1 MEPIRRFTSRLVPLP
16 NENVDTDQITPARFL
31 KVTAKTGLGKFLFY
45 DWRFDAAGNPIPGFV
60 LNQPE
65 IAGAEVLLAGNN
77 FGCGSSREHAPWALG
92 DFGFRAIISTSFAD
106 IFRNNCLKNGLL
118 PIVVEVQVHQELFKL
133 VGQDP
138 SIEVTVD
145 LAPQLLTLP
154 DGKQVSF
161 PVDPFSKKCLLD
173 GVDELGYLLAL
184 SDRISSFE
192 ASQPRSSITLAFL
205 CVFVVRRTITTRT
218 RRHEETP
225 HFGQRFA

>member
-1 MEPIRRFTSRLVPLP
+1 VEPIRKFTSRLVPLP

-65 IAGAEVLLAGNN
+65 TAGAEVLLAGNN

-92 DFGFRAIISTSFAD
+92 DFGFRAVISTSFAD

-118 PIVVEVQVHQELFKL
+118 PIVVEVPIHQELFKL

-138 SIEVTVD
+138 SVQVTVD

-154 DGKQVSF
+154 NGKQVSF

-192 ASQPRSSITLAFL
+192 ASHPAIRS
-205 CVFVVRRTITTRT
+205 R
-218 RRHEETP
+218 
-225 HFGQRFA
+225 

>member
-1 MEPIRRFTSRLVPLP
+1 VEPIRKFTSRLVPLP

-45 DWRFDAAGNPIPGFV
+45 DWRFDAAGNPISSFV
-60 LNQPE
+60 LNKPE

-118 PIVVEVQVHQELFKL
+118 PIVVEVPIHQELFKL

-192 ASQPRSSITLAFL
+192 AGHPATKTNL
-205 CVFVVRRTITTRT
+205 
-218 RRHEETP
+218 
-225 HFGQRFA
+225 

>member
-1 MEPIRRFTSRLVPLP
+1 VEPIRKFTSRLVPLP

-45 DWRFDAAGNPIPGFV
+45 DWRFDAAGNPIPSFV

-65 IAGAEVLLAGNN
+65 TAGAEVLLAGNN

-118 PIVVEVQVHQELFKL
+118 PIVVEVPIHQELFKL

-138 SIEVTVD
+138 SVQVTVD

-154 DGKQVSF
+154 NGKQVSF

-184 SDRISSFE
+184 SDRISRFE
-192 ASQPRSSITLAFL
+192 ASTSR
-205 CVFVVRRTITTRT
+205 
-218 RRHEETP
+218 
-225 HFGQRFA
+225 

>member
-1 MEPIRRFTSRLVPLP
+1 VEPIRKFTSRLVPLP

-65 IAGAEVLLAGNN
+65 IAGAQVLLAGNN
-77 FGCGSSREHAPWALG
+77 FGCGSSREHSPWALA

-106 IFRNNCLKNGLL
+106 IFRNNCLKNGLI
-118 PIVVEVQVHQELFKL
+118 PIVVEFPIHQELFTL
-133 VGQDP
+133 VNQDP
-138 SIEVTVD
+138 SIEITVD

-154 DGKQVSF
+154 NGKQVSF

-184 SDRISSFE
+184 SDTISRFE
-192 ASQPRSSITLAFL
+192 ASHPAIQP
-205 CVFVVRRTITTRT
+205 
-218 RRHEETP
+218 
-225 HFGQRFA
+225 